1 MQVKGVTE
9 SRLLGRRYVE
19 VLIEGKAGRLSRKEA
34 ISAVAEQ
41 LGTKEENVGLVSL
54 EQRAGSTNVL
64 GRFYVYDSPEAKKRL
79 HPEHLDVRTLSKE
92 EREKLKQERKK
103 EKTAQPAKEA
113 KK

>member
-1 MQVKGVTE
+1 MQVKRTAE
-9 SRLLGRRYVE
+9 SKLLGRRYVE
-19 VLIEGKAGRLSRKEA
+19 VIIEGMAGRLSRREA
-34 ISAVAEQ
+34 ISALAEK
-41 LGTKEENVGLVSL
+41 LGTSAENVGLVSL

-64 GRFYVYDSPEAKKRL
+64 GRFYVYDSTEAKKRL
-79 HPEHLDVRTLSKE
+79 HPSHLEVRTLSKE